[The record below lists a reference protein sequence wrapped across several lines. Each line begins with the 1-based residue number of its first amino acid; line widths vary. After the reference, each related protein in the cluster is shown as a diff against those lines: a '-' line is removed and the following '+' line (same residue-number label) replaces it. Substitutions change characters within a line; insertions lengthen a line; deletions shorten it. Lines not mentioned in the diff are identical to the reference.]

1 MQKFFAHK
9 SSPKNHL
16 EFIKVKNW
24 YETIYP
30 IPSKYEKNYSE
41 AASKNLKIA
50 NEKFN
55 ELAVK
60 SENDWLQIIVF
71 QSIFFTFTPLLFQK
85 YFHCIPSLH
94 TVITSRK
101 HSFTY
106 KLLRTE

>member
-1 MQKFFAHK
+1 MF
-9 SSPKNHL
+9 SRTRTEVDIKNL

-24 YETIYP
+24 YDSIYP

-41 AASKNLKIA
+41 VAQKNLKIS

-55 ELAVK
+55 ELNIK
-60 SENDWLQIIVF
+60 SEDDWLQIIVF